1 MNIAKSAM
9 PHTSAVERKPTIDD
23 RQMTKDNFVS
33 IDRLSVSFG
42 GLTAVDKV
50 SLSVQHGTIFS
61 IIGPNGA
68 GKTTIF
74 NCINGLYKPKA
85 GQIIFKGEDITNL
98 KPHRIAQRGI
108 ARTFQN
114 IELFSRMTTM
124 ENLMLGRHI
133 HMKTGVW
140 SGSTFFRR
148 GSKAAQEEIRHRWR
162 VERLIDLL
170 DLQAARNQFV
180 GSLPYGMQ
188 KLVELGRA
196 LALEPELLL
205 LDEPSAGMNSEERQD
220 LIFWIKDIQD
230 ELGVTILLIEHDMEM
245 VMDIS
250 DRILVI
256 NFGKPITEG
265 SSEAVQQHPEVLKAY
280 LGEDGDIG

>member
-1 MNIAKSAM
+1 MDRVTLN
-9 PHTSAVERKPTIDD
+9 VEPG
-23 RQMTKDNFVS
+23 S
-33 IDRLSVSFG
+33 
-42 GLTAVDKV
+42 
-50 SLSVQHGTIFS
+50 IFS

-74 NCINGLYKPKA
+74 NCVSGLYKPDSGK
-85 GQIIFKGEDITNL
+85 IYFKGEDITGL
-98 KPHRIAQRGI
+98 KPYRIAQKGI

-124 ENLMLGRHI
+124 ENLMLGRHL

-148 GSKAAQEEIRHRWR
+148 GSKAAQEEIEHRGH
-162 VERLIDLL
+162 VERIIDLL
-170 DLQAARNQFV
+170 DLQSARNQFV
-180 GSLPYGMQ
+180 GGLPFGTQ

-205 LDEPSAGMNSEERQD
+205 LDEPSAGMNSEEKQD

-230 ELGVTILLIEHDMEM
+230 ELGVTILLIEHDMRM

-250 DRILVI
+250 DRILAI
-256 NFGKPITEG
+256 NFGKPIAEG
-265 SSEAVQQHPEVLKAY
+265 IPEEVQRHPEVLKAY
-280 LGEDGDIG
+280 LGEDEIIECAA

>member
-1 MNIAKSAM
+1 MIND
-9 PHTSAVERKPTIDD
+9 T
-23 RQMTKDNFVS
+23 FFS
-33 IDRLSVSFG
+33 IDQLSIRFG
-42 GLTAVDKV
+42 GLVAVDGV
-50 SLSVQHGTIFS
+50 SVNVEPGSVFS

-74 NCINGLYKPKA
+74 NCISGLYKPGA
-85 GQIIFKGEDITNL
+85 GAIFFKGEDITGL
-98 KPHRIAQRGI
+98 KPHRIAQKGI

-140 SGSTFFRR
+140 SGATFFRR
-148 GSKAAQEEIRHRWR
+148 GSKAAQEEITHRGR
-162 VERLIDLL
+162 VERIIDLL
-170 DLQAARNQFV
+170 DLQSARNQFV
-180 GSLPYGMQ
+180 GSLPYGTQ
-188 KLVELGRA
+188 KLIELGRA

-205 LDEPSAGMNSEERQD
+205 LDEPSAGMNSEEKQD

-230 ELGVTILLIEHDMEM
+230 ELGVTILLIEHDMKM

-250 DRILVI
+250 DRILAI

-265 SSEAVQQHPEVLKAY
+265 DPEEVQKHPEVLRAY
-280 LGEDGDIG
+280 LGEDEFIEHVA

>member
-1 MNIAKSAM
+1 
-9 PHTSAVERKPTIDD
+9 V
-23 RQMTKDNFVS
+23 
-33 IDRLSVSFG
+33 
-42 GLTAVDKV
+42 AVDRV
-50 SLSVQHGTIFS
+50 TLNVQPGSIFS

-74 NCINGLYKPKA
+74 NCVSGLYKPDSGK
-85 GQIIFKGEDITNL
+85 IYFKGEDITGL
-98 KPHRIAQRGI
+98 KPYRIAQKGI

-148 GSKAAQEEIRHRWR
+148 GSKAAQEEIEHRER
-162 VERLIDLL
+162 VERIIDLL
-170 DLQAARNQFV
+170 DLQSARNQFV
-180 GSLPYGMQ
+180 GGLPFGTQ

-205 LDEPSAGMNSEERQD
+205 LDEPSAGMNSEEKQD

-230 ELGVTILLIEHDMEM
+230 ELGVTILLIEHDMRM

-250 DRILVI
+250 DRILAI
-256 NFGKPITEG
+256 NFGKPIAEG
-265 SSEAVQQHPEVLKAY
+265 IPEEVQRHPEVLKAY
-280 LGEDGDIG
+280 LGEDEIIECAA

>member
-1 MNIAKSAM
+1 MNKFFSLD
-9 PHTSAVERKPTIDD
+9 SLTI
-23 RQMTKDNFVS
+23 R
-33 IDRLSVSFG
+33 FG
-42 GLTAVDKV
+42 GLVAVDRV
-50 SLSVQHGTIFS
+50 TLNVEPGSIFS

-74 NCINGLYKPKA
+74 NCVSGLYKPDSGK
-85 GQIIFKGEDITNL
+85 IYFKGEDITGL
-98 KPHRIAQRGI
+98 KPYRIAQKGI

-140 SGSTFFRR
+140 SGATFFRR
-148 GSKAAQEEIRHRWR
+148 GSKAAQEEIEHRER
-162 VERLIDLL
+162 VERIIDLL
-170 DLQAARNQFV
+170 DLQSARNQFV
-180 GSLPYGMQ
+180 GGLPFGTQ

-205 LDEPSAGMNSEERQD
+205 LDEPSAGMNSEEKQD

-230 ELGVTILLIEHDMEM
+230 ELGVTILLIEHDMRM

-250 DRILVI
+250 DRILAI
-256 NFGKPITEG
+256 NFGKPIAEG
-265 SSEAVQQHPEVLKAY
+265 IPEEVQRHAEVLKAY
-280 LGEDGDIG
+280 LGEDEIIECAA

>member
-1 MNIAKSAM
+1 VKFFSVAGL
-9 PHTSAVERKPTIDD
+9 TI
-23 RQMTKDNFVS
+23 
-33 IDRLSVSFG
+33 SFG
-42 GLTAVDKV
+42 GLVAVNRV
-50 SLSVQHGTIFS
+50 SFNVEAGSIFS

-74 NCINGLYKPKA
+74 NCINGLYKPDSGK
-85 GQIIFKGEDITNL
+85 IVFKGENITGL
-98 KPHRIAQRGI
+98 KPHRVAHRGI

-133 HMKTGVW
+133 HMRTGVW

-148 GSKAAQEEIRHRWR
+148 GSRAAQEEITHRER
-162 VERLIDLL
+162 VEEIIDLL

-180 GSLPYGMQ
+180 GGLPYGTQ
-188 KLVELGRA
+188 KLIELGRA
-196 LALEPELLL
+196 LAMGPELLL
-205 LDEPSAGMNSEERQD
+205 LDEPTAGMNAEERQD

-230 ELGVTILLIEHDMEM
+230 ELGITILLIEHDMKM

-256 NFGKPITEG
+256 NFGSPITDG
-265 SSEAVQQHPEVLKAY
+265 APDDVQKHPGVLKAY
-280 LGEDGDIG
+280 LGEDEIVENVA

>member
-1 MNIAKSAM
+1 LDRVTLN
-9 PHTSAVERKPTIDD
+9 VEPG
-23 RQMTKDNFVS
+23 S
-33 IDRLSVSFG
+33 
-42 GLTAVDKV
+42 
-50 SLSVQHGTIFS
+50 IFS

-74 NCINGLYKPKA
+74 NCVSGLYKPDSGK
-85 GQIIFKGEDITNL
+85 IFFKGEDITGL
-98 KPHRIAQRGI
+98 KPYRIAQKGI

-148 GSKAAQEEIRHRWR
+148 GSKSAREEVKHREQ
-162 VERLIDLL
+162 VERIIDLL
-170 DLQAARNQFV
+170 DLQSARNQFV
-180 GSLPYGMQ
+180 GGLPYGTQ

-205 LDEPSAGMNSEERQD
+205 LDEPSAGMNSEEKQD

-230 ELGVTILLIEHDMEM
+230 ELGVTILLIEHDMRM

-250 DRILVI
+250 DRILAI
-256 NFGKPITEG
+256 NFGKPIAEG
-265 SSEAVQQHPEVLKAY
+265 IPEEVQRHPEVLKAY
-280 LGEDGDIG
+280 LGEDEIIERAA

>member
-1 MNIAKSAM
+1 VKKFFSLD
-9 PHTSAVERKPTIDD
+9 SLTI
-23 RQMTKDNFVS
+23 R
-33 IDRLSVSFG
+33 FG
-42 GLTAVDKV
+42 GLVAVDRV
-50 SLSVQHGTIFS
+50 TLNVEPGSIFS

-74 NCINGLYKPKA
+74 NCVSGLYKPDSGK
-85 GQIIFKGEDITNL
+85 IYFKGEDITGL
-98 KPHRIAQRGI
+98 KPYRIAQKGI

-148 GSKAAQEEIRHRWR
+148 GSKAAQEEIEHRER
-162 VERLIDLL
+162 VERIIDLL
-170 DLQAARNQFV
+170 DLQSARNQFV
-180 GSLPYGMQ
+180 GGLPFGTQ

-205 LDEPSAGMNSEERQD
+205 LDEPSAGMNSEEKQD

-230 ELGVTILLIEHDMEM
+230 ELGVTILLIEHDMRM

-250 DRILVI
+250 DRILAI
-256 NFGKPITEG
+256 NFGKPIAEG
-265 SSEAVQQHPEVLKAY
+265 IPEEVQRHPEVLKAY
-280 LGEDGDIG
+280 LGEDEIIECAA

>member
-1 MNIAKSAM
+1 
-9 PHTSAVERKPTIDD
+9 
-23 RQMTKDNFVS
+23 MTNDNFFS
-33 IDRLSVSFG
+33 IDQLRISFG
-42 GLTAVDKV
+42 GLVAVDGV
-50 SLSVQHGTIFS
+50 SVNVEPGSVFS

-74 NCINGLYKPKA
+74 NCISGLYKPGA
-85 GQIIFKGEDITNL
+85 GTISFKGEDITGL
-98 KPHRIAQRGI
+98 KPHRIAQKGI

-140 SGSTFFRR
+140 SGATFFRR
-148 GSKAAQEEIRHRWR
+148 GSKAAQEEITHRGR
-162 VERLIDLL
+162 VERIIDLL
-170 DLQAARNQFV
+170 DLQSARNQFV
-180 GSLPYGMQ
+180 GSLPYGTQ
-188 KLVELGRA
+188 KLIELGRA

-205 LDEPSAGMNSEERQD
+205 LDEPSAGMNSEEKQD

-230 ELGVTILLIEHDMEM
+230 ELGVTILLIEHDMKM

-250 DRILVI
+250 DRILAI

-265 SSEAVQQHPEVLKAY
+265 DPEEVQKHPEVLRAY
-280 LGEDGDIG
+280 LGEDEFIGHVA

>member
-1 MNIAKSAM
+1 M
-9 PHTSAVERKPTIDD
+9 PDEDFFSLSNLTI
-23 RQMTKDNFVS
+23 R
-33 IDRLSVSFG
+33 FG
-42 GLTAVDKV
+42 GLVAVDKV
-50 SLSVQHGTIFS
+50 TLNVTPGSIFS

-74 NCINGLYKPKA
+74 NCISGIYKPDS
-85 GQIIFKGEDITNL
+85 GTIFFRGEDITGL
-98 KPHRIAQRGI
+98 KPYSIAQKGI

-148 GSKAAQEEIRHRWR
+148 SSKAAQEEIRHRER
-162 VERLIDLL
+162 VEQIIDLL
-170 DLQAARNQFV
+170 DLQSVRNQFV
-180 GSLPYGMQ
+180 GGLPYGTQ

-205 LDEPSAGMNSEERQD
+205 LDEPSAGMNSEEKQD

-230 ELGVTILLIEHDMEM
+230 ELEVTILLIEHDMRM

-256 NFGKPITEG
+256 NFGKPIVEG
-265 SSEAVQQHPEVLKAY
+265 VPEEVQKHPEVLKAY
-280 LGEDGDIG
+280 LGEDEIIERAA

>member
-1 MNIAKSAM
+1 MKN
-9 PHTSAVERKPTIDD
+9 D
-23 RQMTKDNFVS
+23 QLFS
-33 IDRLSVSFG
+33 IDRLSISFG
-42 GLTAVDKV
+42 GLVAVDDV
-50 SLSVQHGTIFS
+50 SLNVIPGSIYS

-74 NCINGLYKPKA
+74 NCISGLYKPDS
-85 GQIIFKGEDITNL
+85 GRIFFKGENIVGL
-98 KPHRIAQRGI
+98 KPHKIAQKGI

-133 HMKTGVW
+133 HMKTGIW
-140 SGSTFFRR
+140 SGSTFYRR
-148 GSKAAQEEIRHRWR
+148 GSKAAQEEIAHRER
-162 VERLIDLL
+162 VEKIIDLL
-170 DLQAARNQFV
+170 DLQSARNQFV
-180 GSLPYGMQ
+180 GSLPYGTQ

-205 LDEPSAGMNSEERQD
+205 LDEPSAGMNSEEKQD

-230 ELGVTILLIEHDMEM
+230 ELGVTILLIEHDMKM

-250 DRILVI
+250 DLILVI

-265 SSEAVQQHPEVLKAY
+265 RPEEVQTHPEVLKAY
-280 LGEDGDIG
+280 LGEDEIIGRAA

>member
-1 MNIAKSAM
+1 MNKFFSLD
-9 PHTSAVERKPTIDD
+9 SLTI
-23 RQMTKDNFVS
+23 R
-33 IDRLSVSFG
+33 FG
-42 GLTAVDKV
+42 GLVAVDKV
-50 SLSVQHGTIFS
+50 ALNVTPGSIFS

-74 NCINGLYKPKA
+74 NCINGLYKPDSGK
-85 GQIIFKGEDITNL
+85 IFFKGGDITGL
-98 KPHRIAQRGI
+98 KPYRIAQKGI

-148 GSKAAQEEIRHRWR
+148 GSKAAQEEIKHRGR
-162 VERLIDLL
+162 VERIIDLL
-170 DLQAARNQFV
+170 DLQSVRNQFV
-180 GSLPYGMQ
+180 GGLPYGTQ

-205 LDEPSAGMNSEERQD
+205 LDEPSAGMNSEEKQD

-230 ELGVTILLIEHDMEM
+230 ELGVTILLIEHDMRM

-256 NFGKPITEG
+256 NFGKPIAEG
-265 SSEAVQQHPEVLKAY
+265 LPEEVQKHPEVLKAY
-280 LGEDGDIG
+280 LGEDEIIERAA